1 MWAVPS
7 TLPVSSLSFLSS
19 STINHSSLALFS
31 AQKLLHSFLFYRV
44 YRYSGADLPTVFYWS
59 SLTGS
64 CNHIF
69 PLLFILYT
77 SHIIFLSPLHTS
89 LHSRTFLYYV
99 FNGIEEKAHIYIMH
113 SLAMSLLQANLTTYH
128 PSVFQRYS
136 LGGRARR
143 WGLFSGV
150 FLSKKNKNKTSC
162 HSVPLSQMASV

>member
-59 SLTGS
+59 SLAGS

-89 LHSRTFLYYV
+89 LHSRNFLYSV
-99 FNGIEEKAHIYIMH
+99 FNEIEEKYTYIMH
-113 SLAMSLLQANLTTYH
+113 SLAVSLLQANLSTYH
-128 PSVFQRYS
+128 PIGWQVFFKDALLEVVQEDGGYS
-136 LGGRARR
+136 QG
-143 WGLFSGV
+143 F
-150 FLSKKNKNKTSC
+150 FE
-162 HSVPLSQMASV
+162 